1 MDFEAA
7 RQYCKNNHDDLASIH
22 NEEEQKKAQD
32 ACREKVGT
40 IADANDPALVAEGAK
55 PHGCWI
61 GLGDQ
66 VRRTPCWPRSWASSG
81 LLWLCSHRN
90 PWANLHP
97 LGQPNTFLAPV
108 QGGPLGVV
116 GRLNG

>member
-22 NEEEQKKAQD
+22 NEEEQKRAQD

-40 IADANDPALVAEGAK
+40 IADANDPALMAEGAK

-66 VRRTPCWPRSWASSG
+66 VRQDAASAQKLG
-81 LLWLCSHRN
+81 LLWPCPRRN

-97 LGQPNTFLAPV
+97 LG
-108 QGGPLGVV
+108 
-116 GRLNG
+116 